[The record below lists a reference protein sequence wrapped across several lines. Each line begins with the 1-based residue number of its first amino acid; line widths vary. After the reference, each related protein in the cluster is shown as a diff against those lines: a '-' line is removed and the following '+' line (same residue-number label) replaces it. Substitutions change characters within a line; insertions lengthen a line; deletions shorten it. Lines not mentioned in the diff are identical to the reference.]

1 MLIDI
6 MTLKSVGPSDPFCK
20 ASGSFVQNIVNANLI
35 NKTSTLNFICQH
47 FNLNTLFF
55 SILSNFQRYFLYVIT
70 YFHFFLE

>member
-1 MLIDI
+1 MLIAI

-20 ASGSFVQNIVNANLI
+20 ASGSFVQNIVNANPI

>member
-1 MLIDI
+1 MLIAI

-35 NKTSTLNFICQH
+35 NKTSTLKFICQL

>member
-1 MLIDI
+1 MLIAI

-35 NKTSTLNFICQH
+35 NKTSTLIFICQH

>member
-1 MLIDI
+1 MLIAI

-70 YFHFFLE
+70 YFHFLLE

>member
-1 MLIDI
+1 MLIAI
-6 MTLKSVGPSDPFCK
+6 MTLKCVDASDPFCK
-20 ASGSFVQNIVNANLI
+20 ESGSFVQNIVNANLI
-35 NKTSTLNFICQH
+35 NKTSSLNFICQH